1 MLARA
6 RARAARVDILMLTVD
21 SITGGNRER
30 DKRSGFGIAFRLKP
44 AALLDFALKP
54 RWTLNSLCGKKLTLP
69 QLDAHADLGG
79 TTMSISR
86 YFSEMRDP
94 QLNWT
99 DVAQMVNDWGGKS
112 CLKDVMPPKT
122 PSRPPKSAA
131 SPSSCPTIPV
141 ARLTAPAPPST
152 NWPRWRVPSVTASSP

>member
-21 SITGGNRER
+21 SITGGNREC

-69 QLDAHADLGG
+69 QLDAHA
-79 TTMSISR
+79 I
-86 YFSEMRDP
+86 
-94 QLNWT
+94 W
-99 DVAQMVNDWGGKS
+99 AA
-112 CLKDVMPPKT
+112 PPC
-122 PSRPPKSAA
+122 RSAA
-131 SPSSCPTIPV
+131 ISAKCAIRS
-141 ARLTAPAPPST
+141 
-152 NWPRWRVPSVTASSP
+152 